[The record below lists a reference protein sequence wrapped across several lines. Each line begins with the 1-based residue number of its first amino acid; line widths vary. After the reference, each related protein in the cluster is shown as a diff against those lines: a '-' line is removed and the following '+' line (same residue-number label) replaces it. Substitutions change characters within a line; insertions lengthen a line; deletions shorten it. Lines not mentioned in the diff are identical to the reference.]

1 MVEKL
6 REIQFTNM
14 SDDTVSISIIIYG
27 IQLKIYSSLRGY
39 YIKKMLVRSNMHATS
54 NKLLNLVNKI
64 NLEQK
69 QDVSAGLLSLT
80 FGYLTKTISHKF
92 YKCNIKINVGKSLQ
106 FVAVI

>member
-6 REIQFTNM
+6 IEIQFPNI

-27 IQLKIYSSLRGY
+27 IQLKIYNSLRGY
-39 YIKKMLVRSNMHATS
+39 YIKKMLVRLNMHATL

-80 FGYLTKTISHKF
+80 FGYLTKTI
-92 YKCNIKINVGKSLQ
+92 
-106 FVAVI
+106 